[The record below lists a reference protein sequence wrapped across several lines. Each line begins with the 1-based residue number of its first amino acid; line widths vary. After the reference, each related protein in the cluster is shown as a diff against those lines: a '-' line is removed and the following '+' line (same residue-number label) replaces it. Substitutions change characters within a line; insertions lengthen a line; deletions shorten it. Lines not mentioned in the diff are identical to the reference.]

1 MTSATGR
8 RHGRPLAGQ
17 TLLEVLLA
25 LALMVLVL
33 GVAVA
38 TLAGGR
44 ARPPGDAAR
53 DEIATMLQQVRRA
66 AVSEGRTLTLHW
78 EAGLR
83 TLSWRDGRLELLG
96 AEELRLAPLEDAT
109 ARAAWIEIAFRPD
122 GSCDSFFVV
131 LGSERPG
138 ERRWRVDPWT
148 ARLTLEERRP

>member
-8 RHGRPLAGQ
+8 RHGGARAGQ

-44 ARPPGDAAR
+44 ARPPGDIAR
-53 DEIATMLQQVRRA
+53 DEVATVLQQVRRA

-83 TLSWRDGRLELLG
+83 TLSWREGRLELPG
-96 AEELRLAPLEDAT
+96 AEDLRLAPPEDAT
-109 ARAAWIEIAFRPD
+109 ARAAGIEIAFRPD
-122 GSCDSFFVV
+122 GSCDPFFVV
-131 LGSERPG
+131 LDSDRPE

-148 ARLTLEERRP
+148 ARLTLEEKRP